1 MNCPNC
7 NAPIPQGGA
16 FCTNCGT
23 PVPPPAPQAPNN
35 VCVNCGAIVPEGSSF
50 CTNCGNPVAAPA
62 PAPTPVYQTGNTCDP
77 AMLSKA
83 KGMATAGL
91 ILGIACAVIG
101 FLVGMFTL
109 GLSSF
114 IGFPCA
120 LVGLILAVNAGKAYR
135 ACNYDAGL
143 ATAALIVSI
152 IATCLS
158 GLFMLTCGLCTV
170 CTCIADG
177 DVMIDAFEEGFNEG
191 YNYGYYY

>member
-7 NAPIPQGGA
+7 NAPVPQGGA
-16 FCTNCGT
+16 FCTSCGT

-62 PAPTPVYQTGNTCDP
+62 PAPVYQTGNTCDP

-91 ILGIACAVIG
+91 ILGIAGGVFGVVFGWTVVMA
-101 FLVGMFTL
+101 
-109 GLSSF
+109 F

-152 IATCLS
+152 ITTCLA
-158 GLFMLTCGLCTV
+158 GLTFLTCGICTA
-170 CTCIADG
+170 CTCLLSDG
-177 DVMIDAFEEGFNEG
+177 VDELIDSS
-191 YNYGYYY
+191 YYYYY